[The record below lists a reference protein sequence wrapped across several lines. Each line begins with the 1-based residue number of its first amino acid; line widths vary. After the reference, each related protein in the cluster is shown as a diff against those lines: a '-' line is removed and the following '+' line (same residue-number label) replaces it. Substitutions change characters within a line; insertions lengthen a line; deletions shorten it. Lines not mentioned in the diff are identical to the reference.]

1 MKKII
6 IALTVLLAVQVADAQ
21 VKSASAAKKAVE
33 AAESASKDAK
43 KATKVAT
50 WIKLAK
56 AYMDAYNSPRG
67 VAANMLEMRVTAQ
80 DVQLALMGE
89 KPSSTEQ
96 ITLAGAPG
104 TKEVYKTREYL
115 YDSNGIFTAIRV
127 TKPLYKN
134 VLAKALDAYKKA
146 YEVDLKK
153 SKEKDIREGIA
164 QIASA
169 YFNDAL
175 ASYYVGDYTT
185 ASKYFAN
192 SAEASKL
199 APYNNINLDA
209 LYNAGW
215 TAHALKDYEA
225 AKTYFEDCLKNKHN
239 AEGEVYRKLAD
250 SYAALGNADKASEI
264 LEQGMLE
271 LPKNQGIIIDLIN
284 IYLKDEKDPEKLFL
298 LLATAQQ
305 NDPSNVSL
313 WSVQGDI
320 QRRLGRFD
328 EAKKSYEDCI
338 KINPNVENGYLG
350 LAYLYIDLFKKY
362 SDEAQKVDVNDY
374 KKYDELVNKYEEA
387 LISAI
392 APLETVFGMTSDNV
406 LKSDCADRL
415 KQINFI
421 LRSKDAAYQQAYE
434 KYEAYLKDNPVQQN

>member
-1 MKKII
+1 M
-6 IALTVLLAVQVADAQ
+6 
-21 VKSASAAKKAVE
+21 
-33 AAESASKDAK
+33 
-43 KATKVAT
+43 
-50 WIKLAK
+50 
-56 AYMDAYNSPRG
+56 
-67 VAANMLEMRVTAQ
+67 
-80 DVQLALMGE
+80 
-89 KPSSTEQ
+89 
-96 ITLAGAPG
+96 
-104 TKEVYKTREYL
+104 
-115 YDSNGIFTAIRV
+115 
-127 TKPLYKN
+127 
-134 VLAKALDAYKKA
+134 
-146 YEVDLKK
+146 
-153 SKEKDIREGIA
+153 
-164 QIASA
+164 
-169 YFNDAL
+169 
-175 ASYYVGDYTT
+175 
-185 ASKYFAN
+185 
-192 SAEASKL
+192 
-199 APYNNINLDA
+199 
-209 LYNAGW
+209 
-215 TAHALKDYEA
+215 KDYEA
-225 AKTYFEDCLKNKHN
+225 AKAYFEDCLKNKHN

-250 SYAALGNADKASEI
+250 SYAALGNSDKAREV

-284 IYLKDEKDPEKLFL
+284 IYLKDEKDPEKLFQ

-338 KINPNVENGYLG
+338 KINPKAENGYLG

-362 SDEAQKVDVNDY
+362 SDEAQKVYVNDY
-374 KKYDELVNKYEEA
+374 KKYDELVKKYEEA